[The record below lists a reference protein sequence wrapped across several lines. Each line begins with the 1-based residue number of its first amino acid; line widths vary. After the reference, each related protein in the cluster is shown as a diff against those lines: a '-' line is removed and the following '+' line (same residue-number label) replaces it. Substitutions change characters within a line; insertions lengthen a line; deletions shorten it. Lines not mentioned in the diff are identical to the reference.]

1 MKKIIIGLLI
11 ILVVAGISGGTVYFY
26 MKNDSSQNQHTS
38 STVNNKEDINYNGS
52 GKANNITIE
61 ELSTEEII
69 KIAEEYINSKVD
81 TGKDSQGYI
90 KSAEYSSM
98 QTLENGYIVHI
109 DVKKRMPYS
118 STSMP
123 ATTLESYRVEINK
136 NGNVIKSYKWN

>member
-1 MKKIIIGLLI
+1 MKRIIIWLLI
-11 ILVVAGISGGTVYFY
+11 ILVVAGISGGTVYFF
-26 MKNDSSQNQHTS
+26 MKDDSSQKQHSS
-38 STVNNKEDINYNGS
+38 STVDNKEDINYNDS
-52 GKANNITIE
+52 DEINNTTIE
-61 ELSTEEII
+61 EYSTEEII

-98 QTLENGYIVHI
+98 QELDDKYIVGI

-118 STSMP
+118 PTSMP
-123 ATTLESYRVEINK
+123 ATTLERYKVEINK